1 MVGNRL
7 GIIFIDGSIKIFM
20 AFMAVTLF
28 IKKCMWFLWHFSF
41 YDNVYDFYCHV
52 IIYQD
57 LILRMEYNT
66 ISLQQVS

>member
-7 GIIFIDGSIKIFM
+7 SIIFIDGSIKIFM
-20 AFMAVTLF
+20 VFMAVTLF
-28 IKKCMWFLWHFSF
+28 IKEMHMVCMAL
-41 YDNVYDFYCHV
+41 VYDMFMIYCHV

-57 LILRMEYNT
+57 LILLMEYNT